1 MVGFDH
7 LSLSNSLGGS
17 DSDSDS
23 DDASWRCV
31 GLRVTRIGDNFFIF
45 SIGADVD
52 DSNDDVDCC
61 SRSDR
66 ELRECCSSTVIGVND
81 LHDNSCLSSTSS
93 SIVKFNTGGGEEDDA
108 RG

>member
-45 SIGADVD
+45 SNFVD

-93 SIVKFNTGGGEEDDA
+93 SIVKFSTGAEEDDA